1 MVHTQEGIE
10 SAIGAWDGALA
21 SYFWSQDLAL
31 DRKDGRSNNA
41 DQIRRFRELLGLFLA
56 NADPTIWLVSDVP
69 SQVRGFYPIS
79 TDGLKRAENF
89 KSCRATLRRIR
100 GL

>member
-69 SQVRGFYPIS
+69 SQVRTPHDLPMQRMQQDY
-79 TDGLKRAENF
+79 
-89 KSCRATLRRIR
+89 LRDV
-100 GL
+100 LSLV

>member
-21 SYFWSQDLAL
+21 SYFGARDLAL
-31 DRKDGRSNNA
+31 DRKVGRSNNA

-56 NADPTIWLVSDVP
+56 NADPTIWLVSDVS
-69 SQVRGFYPIS
+69 SQVRTPHDLPMQRMQQDY
-79 TDGLKRAENF
+79 
-89 KSCRATLRRIR
+89 LRDV
-100 GL
+100 LSLV

>member
-1 MVHTQEGIE
+1 MLHTQEGIE

-21 SYFWSQDLAL
+21 SYFWSRDLAL

-56 NADPTIWLVSDVP
+56 NADPTIWLVSDVS
-69 SQVRGFYPIS
+69 SQVRTPHDLPMQRMQQDY
-79 TDGLKRAENF
+79 
-89 KSCRATLRRIR
+89 LRDV
-100 GL
+100 LSLV